1 MNSAYI
7 NSVCQ
12 TDACTKSSKS
22 LQMILGAFGLVGLL
36 LKIIG
41 PITITVLISL
51 IGLCLAGVAANSASQ
66 NWGISILYGWVLI

>member
-1 MNSAYI
+1 MFG
-7 NSVCQ
+7 
-12 TDACTKSSKS
+12 SKQKIS
-22 LQMILGAFGLVGLL
+22 LKIRYNAKILQIILGGFGLVGLL

-66 NWGISILYGWVLI
+66 NWGIAFL